1 MSASLTSS
9 GDRRLLVAAAGAAL
23 LLTILSISFADR
35 NAAQNMPTTYSPAS
49 AGARA
54 AYQVLEAA
62 GYQVQR
68 WEQPIAELPPASAA
82 TLMLAQPEGNASAA
96 EIDAL
101 RRFVRTGG
109 RVIATG
115 PTGAAFL
122 GQAAVAE
129 PVEAMTWQRVD
140 ASYPSSVTRAATQ
153 ITLAPESYWSGV
165 GLALTLYGG
174 DRHPR
179 VVRYGLG
186 RGDVI
191 WWASATPLTN
201 AGLREP
207 GNLEFLLAC
216 IGDTRR
222 PVLWDEYVHGHG
234 RSGPAGSSVRSPL
247 RWLVAQLV
255 LAAAAVVITF
265 SRRAGPTIAA
275 PAENRLSP
283 LEFVRTLGAL
293 YHRAGN
299 AATAVDITFQHF
311 RYRVTRA
318 LGAPPDMAAA
328 DLAGAVRDR
337 WRLKDRSVDDL
348 LQECESA
355 RGSADLSPRAA
366 LRLVQSLSDWTAKL
380 QL

>member
-1 MSASLTSS
+1 
-9 GDRRLLVAAAGAAL
+9 
-23 LLTILSISFADR
+23 
-35 NAAQNMPTTYSPAS
+35 
-49 AGARA
+49 
-54 AYQVLEAA
+54 
-62 GYQVQR
+62 
-68 WEQPIAELPPASAA
+68 
-82 TLMLAQPEGNASAA
+82 
-96 EIDAL
+96 
-101 RRFVRTGG
+101 
-109 RVIATG
+109 
-115 PTGAAFL
+115 
-122 GQAAVAE
+122 
-129 PVEAMTWQRVD
+129 
-140 ASYPSSVTRAATQ
+140 
-153 ITLAPESYWSGV
+153 
-165 GLALTLYGG
+165 
-174 DRHPR
+174 
-179 VVRYGLG
+179 VRYGLG